1 MTFFRAGLRRWLR
14 RGGILF
20 LSLIVLYVVGRPIQI
35 WLDGFYSGDRAPYL
49 QMPAATAMSIRW
61 QSKEKYSGVIH
72 YGIKANQLDL
82 EQKETSPDTEHEVR
96 LSGLKPATR
105 YFYSA
110 GNETSAEYKG
120 EQFWFRTSPLTGA
133 VSNDYKPVRFWVTG
147 DQGDR
152 NKIQQQVRDTALSW
166 VKQHPRKGENP
177 LAYDFW
183 LTTGDNAYRSGT
195 NPQFQS
201 EFFEPYQAILRHTP
215 VWPIYGNHDA
225 RRWVFFNI
233 FSFPDEAQSGGVASG
248 TEHYYSFDYENI
260 HFIVFDT
267 VEGDLDPQ
275 GKMIKWLVRDLKQTK
290 QQWLIAVSHHP
301 PYTKGSHDSD
311 NPRDSGGR
319 LIKIRKNILPILE
332 KAGLDLYLSGH
343 SHMYERSDLMG
354 CNYGFSKSFSEKL
367 VLSKSENS
375 VYSKQDNLLSANN
388 GTIYNVLG
396 SSSKVDD
403 GPLNHPAMP
412 HSLHQAGSLV
422 IDVDQHNLKAYFINN
437 EGKVADHYMIRKG
450 IKGGAVSRAC
460 K

>member
-1 MTFFRAGLRRWLR
+1 MTFLKIDIRLWLR
-14 RGGILF
+14 RSGIFL
-20 LSLIVLYVVGRPIQI
+20 LSLILLYAIGRPTQM
-35 WLDGFYSGDRAPYL
+35 WLDGFYSGARAPYL

-61 QSKEKYSGVIH
+61 QSTEKYRGVIH
-72 YGIKANQLDL
+72 YGIDANQLDL
-82 EQKETSPDTEHEVR
+82 VQTETSPNTEHEIR
-96 LSGLKPATR
+96 ISGLQPATR

-110 GNETSAEYKG
+110 GNKADAEYKG
-120 EQFWFRTSPLTGA
+120 PQFWFRTSPVTGTA
-133 VSNDYKPVRFWVTG
+133 IDHFKPVRFWVTG

-152 NKIQQQVRDTALSW
+152 NKVQTQVRDTALSW
-166 VKQHPRKGENP
+166 VKQHPRKGPNP
-177 LAYDFW
+177 SGFDFW

-195 NPQFQS
+195 NPQFQA
-201 EFFEPYQAILRHTP
+201 EFFDPYKAILRNTP
-215 VWPIYGNHDA
+215 VWPTYGNHDA

-233 FSFPDEAQSGGVASG
+233 FTFPEHAESGGVASG
-248 TEHYYSFDYENI
+248 TEHYYSFNYENI
-260 HFIVFDT
+260 HFIFLDT

-275 GKMIKWLVRDLKQTK
+275 GKMLKWLARDLKQTR

-311 NPRDSGGR
+311 SPKDSGGR

-354 CNYGFSKSFSEKL
+354 CNYGLSKSFNEKM
-367 VLSKSENS
+367 VLSKAKNS
-375 VYSKQDNLLSANN
+375 VYVKQDNLLSANN
-388 GTIYNVLG
+388 GTVYTVLG

-412 HSLHQAGSLV
+412 HSLHEAGSMV
-422 IDVDQHNLKAYFINN
+422 IDVDKNNLQAYFINN
-437 EGKVADHYMIRKG
+437 EGKVADQFTIRKG
-450 IKGGAVSRAC
+450 VKGGAVSHAC